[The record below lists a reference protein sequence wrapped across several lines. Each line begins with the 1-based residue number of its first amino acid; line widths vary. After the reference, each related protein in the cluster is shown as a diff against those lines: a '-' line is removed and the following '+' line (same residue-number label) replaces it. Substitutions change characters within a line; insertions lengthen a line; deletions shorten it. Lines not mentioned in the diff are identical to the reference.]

1 MSGVVIG
8 LIVALSALRVPIG
21 FALVAAVLVALLA
34 GGGTTPAV
42 IPLHLFSG
50 AAKFPL
56 LAIPL
61 FILAGGIM
69 SSAGISLRIINMAST
84 LVGHIRGGLGMV
96 NVASSMFFAEISGSA
111 VADVAAI
118 GSIIM
123 PAMVQKG
130 YPPAFTAGL
139 TSVAASLAIII
150 PPSIPMIL
158 YAVIA

>member
-21 FALVAAVLVALLA
+21 FALIAAVLVALLA

-84 LVGHIRGGLGMV
+84 LVGHIRGGQIGRAACRERV
-96 NVASSMFFAEISGSA
+96 EISVVG
-111 VADVAAI
+111 V
-118 GSIIM
+118 
-123 PAMVQKG
+123 
-130 YPPAFTAGL
+130 
-139 TSVAASLAIII
+139 SLKKKKRTNR
-150 PPSIPMIL
+150 
-158 YAVIA
+158 